1 MEMDATFL
9 GETFKQR
16 DPDQI
21 SPPDIP
27 QPRQDTY
34 HQPDTVETPTN
45 TGQLNMKT
53 VLHVEGDTHQIS
65 SIKPTPS
72 SINILSQKELET
84 LKKTNLRAYMKMVLS
99 SKGSST
105 DKCSSSSTVFWGNIG
120 PETLDGIFHQLKTQL
135 SGVDLSDALGKYFLY
150 GYVIKPL
157 LKKLDVPD
165 ATGEVVDFVVSFGP
179 LFDHTLVDQHS
190 C

>member
-16 DPDQI
+16 DPDQV

-27 QPRQDTY
+27 QPTQDTH

-45 TGQLNMKT
+45 TEQLNMKS
-53 VLHVEGDTHQIS
+53 VPHVEGDTHQIS

-105 DKCSSSSTVFWGNIG
+105 NKCSSSSTVF
-120 PETLDGIFHQLKTQL
+120 
-135 SGVDLSDALGKYFLY
+135 
-150 GYVIKPL
+150 
-157 LKKLDVPD
+157 
-165 ATGEVVDFVVSFGP
+165 
-179 LFDHTLVDQHS
+179 
-190 C
+190 